1 MVEHFKNYING
12 EWVGSASS
20 ETFENINPSDIEEV
34 LGIFPRSGK
43 EDVDKAVQAAKD
55 ALENWKS
62 ITPPERGC
70 IISEA
75 ARILASRKKELAEI
89 ISLENGKTDG
99 RLGRN
104 FLRGREGGNINALLS
119 GCGYNMRKLLK
130 VLLLCLFFYRQISLL
145 ASQKV

>member
-1 MVEHFKNYING
+1 MAECFKNYING
-12 EWVGSASS
+12 KWVDSS
-20 ETFENINPSDIEEV
+20 TLETFENINPSDIEEV
-34 LGIFPRSGK
+34 LGIFPCSEN
-43 EDVDKAVQAAKD
+43 EDIDKAVHAAKD
-55 ALENWKS
+55 ALVNWKS